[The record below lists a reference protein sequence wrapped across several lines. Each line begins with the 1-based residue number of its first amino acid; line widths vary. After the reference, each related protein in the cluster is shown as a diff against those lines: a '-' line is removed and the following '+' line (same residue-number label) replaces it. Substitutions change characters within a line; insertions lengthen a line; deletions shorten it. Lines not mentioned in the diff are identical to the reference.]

1 MNGVNSATIYDKKN
15 IKKYIDSP
23 VIAEAAKDE
32 NLEKARENLKKA
44 SYQDVREEPTPY
56 EYPELIRKTV
66 KDIESVDGKKIDI
79 NDKKDY
85 QAVCDHIWDLAYD
98 HKEYLDDLNKFE
110 KDQSK
115 WSDAFSKYD
124 EELMRVAEDFTGK
137 YADKKLD
144 SLRPSYTYKWAVKT
158 IIEAYDTEK
167 TRSEVGKQNPPLV
180 NFNKYDEKVVKQQII
195 DAINKK
201 GG

>member
-1 MNGVNSATIYDKKN
+1 
-15 IKKYIDSP
+15 
-23 VIAEAAKDE
+23 
-32 NLEKARENLKKA
+32 
-44 SYQDVREEPTPY
+44 
-56 EYPELIRKTV
+56 
-66 KDIESVDGKKIDI
+66 
-79 NDKKDY
+79 
-85 QAVCDHIWDLAYD
+85 
-98 HKEYLDDLNKFE
+98 
-110 KDQSK
+110 
-115 WSDAFSKYD
+115 
-124 EELMRVAEDFTGK
+124 MRVAEDFTGK

-144 SLRPSYTYKWAVKT
+144 SLRPSYTYKCAVKT